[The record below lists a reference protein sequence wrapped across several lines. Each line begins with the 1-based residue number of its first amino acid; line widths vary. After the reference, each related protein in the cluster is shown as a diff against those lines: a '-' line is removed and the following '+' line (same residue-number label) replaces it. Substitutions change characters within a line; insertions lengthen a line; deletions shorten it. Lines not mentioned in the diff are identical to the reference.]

1 MTEPSLTAYHV
12 HVFSDIELWCF
23 SFVTLFNLQG
33 TRSVPCSV
41 RNIHYLT
48 TSFSVCQVLFSTF
61 FKIFFRTRLAGACRS
76 EAWLSYH
83 ISLALSSTFFDSFQN
98 LFRTQPLSR
107 LSLESLITLPQLP
120 AFVKP
125 FFRFPQNFFQSPGPR
140 TPLGDSSPNI
150 SYSRP
155 LVNTFFPVFSC
166 FFQRLAKTFSL
177 IRDIV
182 YEEHPSTTYGTYI
195 I

>member
-1 MTEPSLTAYHV
+1 MLQGNWQPPSHSFNHV

-61 FKIFFRTRLAGACRS
+61 FKIFFRTRLAWACRS
-76 EAWLSYH
+76 EAWLFYH
-83 ISLALSSTFFDSFQN
+83 IFQSLSSTFFDFFKN
-98 LFRTQPLSR
+98 LFRTHSPSG
-107 LSLESLITLPQLP
+107 LSLESLISLPQLP

-125 FFRFPQNFFQSPGPR
+125 FFHFPQNFFQRFDSRVPC
-140 TPLGDSSPNI
+140 GDSSLTLPDF
-150 SYSRP
+150 SP
-155 LVNTFFPVFSC
+155 LVNTLFEVFSV
-166 FFQRLAKTFSL
+166 FFRISL
-177 IRDIV
+177 
-182 YEEHPSTTYGTYI
+182 STALFALFFA
-195 I
+195 

>member
-33 TRSVPCSV
+33 TRSVPCPV

-48 TSFSVCQVLFSTF
+48 TGLSVCQVLFSTF

-83 ISLALSSTFFDSFQN
+83 ISLALSSTFFRFFSKSFSYSTAVAPFARELDYFTTASCFCQA
-98 LFRTQPLSR
+98 LFSLSTKLFSKALEHTRLSATARLIYHTPAPLS
-107 LSLESLITLPQLP
+107 I
-120 AFVKP
+120 P
-125 FFRFPQNFFQSPGPR
+125 FFLFFH
-140 TPLGDSSPNI
+140 
-150 SYSRP
+150 
-155 LVNTFFPVFSC
+155 VFF
-166 FFQRLAKTFSL
+166 
-177 IRDIV
+177 RD
-182 YEEHPSTTYGTYI
+182 
-195 I
+195 

>member
-1 MTEPSLTAYHV
+1 MRLNHSIEAYLSFNSFAMLQGNWQPPSHSYHV

-76 EAWLSYH
+76 EAWISYH

-125 FFRFPQNFFQSPGPR
+125 FFRFPQNFFPKPWNAR
-140 TPLGDSSPNI
+140 A
-150 SYSRP
+150 SRR
-155 LVNTFFPVFSC
+155 
-166 FFQRLAKTFSL
+166 QLA
-177 IRDIV
+177 
-182 YEEHPSTTYGTYI
+182 
-195 I
+195 